1 MPQAKRS
8 PKRGLLTRILSGFL
22 LLIVLGASLAGGWL
36 RSEDFQRR
44 AKAEL
49 VRIIERETGEH
60 FYVDRIQIGLLP
72 PAIVFQQPRL
82 QHHDDEEVIVR
93 AEELRAPFVFRNNRP
108 AIGTVHLIKPFLEI
122 NIDRD
127 GKLKEFQ
134 RRVAPKNP
142 TRLTELPW
150 GNLSVVDGSF
160 SVRLPTGSIDISDFN
175 LTPTAVHTG
184 YLSLQVDLAI
194 GPFSDSAFVQV
205 PNLTTGPREI
215 NVPHLLVQS
224 RAATV
229 TGFGNYPVGG
239 ELNGTIHFQTQL
251 DDYTAFIEPPR
262 AFRGDANIDAH
273 ITGHPSDLK
282 VGLTG
287 HVEEL
292 SIDSP
297 GVLIDV
303 VRYDLGDASIVAQ
316 LQRDGAR
323 VENLT
328 LDWGSLGSITAWGS
342 VDRDF
347 NLTDGHILAEGIA
360 LSHLLRNLDA
370 AYTPWVDM
378 NADVEIV
385 ASGPLKP
392 LQLDGN
398 FDLAI
403 SDLSVAN
410 GPLLADHTKI
420 VLAMSRGHA
429 MGSINVD
436 TDGLVLKARSVVLP
450 RSSGDL
456 VASIGFR
463 PRGPLD
469 VRINLVNTD
478 LRDVAPMNDLDLRG
492 KGSLTGRIW
501 GPFNRLQFEGYG
513 DLRDFSVAGIP
524 YADRLIAELRSPN
537 MKSLILENARATKGA
552 SHYGGSIGLDFK
564 PTFSMRTDLELHR
577 GRVEDIL
584 GMFIDLE
591 GVTGNMVE
599 A

>member
-44 AKAEL
+44 AKVEL

-82 QHHDDEEVIVR
+82 QHHDDEEAIVR

-184 YLSLQVDLAI
+184 TSLQVDLAI
-194 GPFSDSAFVQV
+194 GPFNSAFVQV

-229 TGFGNYPVGG
+229 TG
-239 ELNGTIHFQTQL
+239 LRQL
-251 DDYTAFIEPPR
+251 SRGWRAKRHHPFSDPTRRLHSLHRAPLR

-524 YADRLIAELRSPN
+524 YADRLIAELRSN
-537 MKSLILENARATKGA
+537 MKSLILENARAT
-552 SHYGGSIGLDFK
+552 
-564 PTFSMRTDLELHR
+564 
-577 GRVEDIL
+577 
-584 GMFIDLE
+584 
-591 GVTGNMVE
+591 
-599 A
+599 